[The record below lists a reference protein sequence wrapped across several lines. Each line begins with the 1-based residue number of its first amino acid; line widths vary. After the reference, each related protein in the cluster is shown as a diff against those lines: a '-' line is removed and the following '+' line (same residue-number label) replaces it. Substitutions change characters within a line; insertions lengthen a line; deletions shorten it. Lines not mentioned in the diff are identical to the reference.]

1 MALDKE
7 YFDSIH
13 IDIVKKKYYNAN
25 KVEAVFADIRQ
36 QAAALMQENEQLR
49 RELSAQN
56 GYREE
61 LGGAVISAQA
71 IYQRLIERANTR
83 AEGILADARRESEE
97 IRRASLTQQ
106 DYAAQQVERCLSRV
120 RQLQE
125 EAIEAINALPGA
137 FLKRSAPV
145 LSDRS
150 RTLFLS
156 AAGFF
161 LPACKPAE
169 YNLLLSN
176 FSI

>member
-125 EAIEAINALPGA
+125 EAIEAINAEWQSFLCGLYPEEEAPEDPAPADLTEKVGA
-137 FLKRSAPV
+137 IAQEMWAINHQEP
-145 LSDRS
+145 
-150 RTLFLS
+150 
-156 AAGFF
+156 
-161 LPACKPAE
+161 
-169 YNLLLSN
+169 
-176 FSI
+176 